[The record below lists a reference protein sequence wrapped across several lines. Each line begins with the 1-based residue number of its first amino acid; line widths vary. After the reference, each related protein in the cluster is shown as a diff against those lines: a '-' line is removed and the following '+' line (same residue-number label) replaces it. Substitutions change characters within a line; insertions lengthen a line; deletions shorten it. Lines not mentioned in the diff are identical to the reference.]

1 MIFTASATMAAFA
14 SAVECFIDLGKNKS
28 ILMKLMCLLCLFSS
42 YLFAQSG
49 ILLKN

>member
-14 SAVECFIDLGKNKS
+14 CAVECFIDLAKNKS
-28 ILMKLMCLLCLFSS
+28 ILMKMMGLMCLYSS

-49 ILLKN
+49 ILIRN